1 MSNSYTLLP
10 RQQPLER
17 QPAYAD
23 LSESDTDGAHSP
35 ITFAPANLGSQYSTD
50 ALVNSDVE
58 MYNQSTLGIRFNPG
72 RPTAFSAIN
81 LKPQDMDI
89 ASDYSLDTF
98 ESGEFDYVEMGS
110 TRCSSASGD
119 YSDNNPL
126 NAHPLQLRATRST
139 SPYSQVRFYL
149 VTFFQI

>member
-1 MSNSYTLLP
+1 MSNLYSSFP
-10 RQQPLER
+10 QQQPLER
-17 QPAYAD
+17 QPAYVD

-58 MYNQSTLGIRFNPG
+58 MYNDSTLGIRFNSG
-72 RPTAFSAIN
+72 RPSAFSTT
-81 LKPQDMDI
+81 KPQDLDI

-119 YSDNNPL
+119 YSDNSPL

-139 SPYSQVRFYL
+139 SPYLQVRFYL
-149 VTFFQI
+149 VTFFFS